1 VVSQPDARGRVDAQ
15 LTPSGSGG
23 VSQQLTP
30 GRGAGPTVA
39 LLALLAAVG
48 VVVAVRWGG
57 GPDASQGPLDMTAA
71 LALTFTPLGAFVLN
85 RVPKHPIG
93 RLMIA
98 IGLLG
103 ALAAVCAS
111 WTSWTPIAWIGQWA
125 WWPPVSLVPILL
137 LLFPDGRL
145 PSRRWRPLLLSLSA
159 LGVIASL
166 ALAVA
171 AVGNTHSLLTSAQPA
186 PPGLA
191 RTLVRLA
198 VAVFVVEVLCTG
210 AVLGSLV
217 VRWRRSLG
225 FERRQLAC
233 LVPAAALLAL
243 GVLLD
248 VAGVDGASAVGVAAV
263 PACLS
268 LAVLQYQ
275 LYDLDLYVNRGMVW
289 LGMTVLV
296 TVVFLGLAALLG
308 VTAVPERP
316 RLPTLIAL
324 SVALTAAGALRGA
337 VQRWVDRLLYGRRDD
352 PYAVLITLAR
362 HAEVTS
368 EPMAVLADLV
378 RTLVRALRVPYA
390 AVILKDHDG
399 STATAA
405 EFGRPAVAT
414 SAFPMIA
421 HGVPI
426 GELHVAARGARE
438 RFTGAEIHLL
448 RDVSAQAAQAAEAC
462 RLTVDLQ
469 RARESLVLAHEDER
483 RRLRREL
490 HDGLGSALVGI
501 RMQAEAFRAAGSA
514 GFGTAVDTLLSD
526 VASCSSEVRRLVDG
540 LRPPALDDGL
550 EAALRAM
557 VRTMTAP
564 GLDIEMDATDVPR
577 DLPAAVEVATYR
589 IAAEA
594 VTNAVT
600 HAHPSRIQV
609 FLRHDGDVLDLIVA
623 DDGRHAPFAWADE
636 SLHRPDGVGLASM
649 RTRAEELAG
658 HLDIETTTHGV
669 RVHAVLPARA
679 RRG

>member
-1 VVSQPDARGRVDAQ
+1 
-15 LTPSGSGG
+15 
-23 VSQQLTP
+23 
-30 GRGAGPTVA
+30 

-57 GPDASQGPLDMTAA
+57 GPDATQGPLDMTAA
-71 LALTFTPLGAFVLN
+71 LALTFTPLGAFVLH
-85 RVPKHPIG
+85 RVPEHPIG

-98 IGLLG
+98 VGLLG
-103 ALAAVCAS
+103 ALAAVCAT
-111 WTSWTPIAWIGQWA
+111 WTSWTPIAWLGQWA
-125 WWPPVSLVPILL
+125 WWPPVSLVPIVL

-145 PSRRWRPLLLSLSA
+145 PSPRWRPLLLSLIV
-159 LGVIASL
+159 LGAIASL

-198 VAVFVVEVLCTG
+198 VALFVVDLLCTG

-217 VRWRRSLG
+217 VRWRRSHGL
-225 FERRQLAC
+225 ERRQLAC

-296 TVVFLGLAALLG
+296 TVVFVGLAALLG

-324 SVALTAAGALRGA
+324 GVALTAAGALRGA

-368 EPMAVLADLV
+368 EPMAVLAELV
-378 RTLVRALRVPYA
+378 RTLVQALRVPYA

-438 RFTGAEIHLL
+438 KFTGAEIHLL

-469 RARESLVLAHEDER
+469 RARERLVLAHEDER

-490 HDGLGSALVGI
+490 HDGLGPALVGI
-501 RMQAEAFRAAGSA
+501 RMQAEAFRAAGLGA
-514 GFGTAVDTLLSD
+514 AVDTLVSD

-550 EAALRAM
+550 EAALQSM

-577 DLPAAVEVATYR
+577 DLPAAVEVAAYR

-600 HAHPSRIQV
+600 HADPSRVQV
-609 FLRHDGDVLDLIVA
+609 FVRHDGDVLELIVA
-623 DDGRHAPFAWADE
+623 DDGRHALSAGADGI
-636 SLHRPDGVGLASM
+636 LHRPDGVGLASM

-658 HLDIETTTHGV
+658 HLDIETTTHGM
-669 RVHAVLPARA
+669 RVHAVLPARV